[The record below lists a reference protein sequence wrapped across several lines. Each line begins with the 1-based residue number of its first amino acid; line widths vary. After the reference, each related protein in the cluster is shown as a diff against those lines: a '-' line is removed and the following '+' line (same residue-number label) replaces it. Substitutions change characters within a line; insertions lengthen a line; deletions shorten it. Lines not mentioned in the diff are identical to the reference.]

1 MQLKGFSTSAAAELA
16 YVIGQLQ
23 STSPLKTLILD
34 LRGNPG
40 GLLSSA
46 IKVPELRLCWRLK
59 KKNPCSQLNPAS

>member
-46 IKVPELRLCWRLK
+46 IKVPELAYAAKLK
-59 KKNPCSQLNPAS
+59 KKKSMLLTKPC

>member
-59 KKNPCSQLNPAS
+59 KKKSMLPIKPC